1 MKILSEA
8 EKRRVSDAIRRVEA
22 KTRGEIVTV
31 IARASGNYYYYPTL
45 WAAVLA
51 ILSPVVLL
59 ALPALAPA
67 WTLGALGI
75 VELQLFV
82 FTLLAITLR
91 WRPIKRRLVPRDQQ
105 RIYCARRAREQ
116 FLAQGLHRTHDRAGV
131 LLYVSLD
138 ERHVELLA
146 DAGIHGHVAE
156 GAWDKVVR
164 DFTARVK
171 DDRVCE
177 GFVEA
182 INAVGGELARHF
194 PADGVNPN
202 ELPDHLIEL

>member
-1 MKILSEA
+1 MKILNEA
-8 EKRRVSDAIRRVEA
+8 EKQQVSDAIKRAEV
-22 KTRGEIVTV
+22 KTHGEIVTV

-59 ALPALAPA
+59 AFP
-67 WTLGALGI
+67 WTPDMPGI

-91 WRPIKRRLVPRDQQ
+91 WRPIKRRLVPHDQQ
-105 RIYCARRAREQ
+105 RIYCARRAHEQ
-116 FLAQGLHRTHDRAGV
+116 FLIQKLHRTHEHAGV

-138 ERHVELLA
+138 ERRVELLA
-146 DAGIHGHVAE
+146 DTGIHARVAD
-156 GAWDKVVR
+156 GTWDKIVR

-182 INAVGGELARHF
+182 INAVGAELTRHF
-194 PADGVNPN
+194 PANGAHPN
-202 ELPDHLIEL
+202 ELPDRLIEI

>member
-1 MKILSEA
+1 
-8 EKRRVSDAIRRVEA
+8 SDTIRRVEA
-22 KTRGEIVTV
+22 KTHGEIVTV

-51 ILSPVVLL
+51 ILSPVILL
-59 ALPALAPA
+59 ALPWHPEMP
-67 WTLGALGI
+67 GI
-75 VELQLFV
+75 IELQLFV

-91 WRPIKRRLVPRDQQ
+91 WRPIKRLLVPRDQQ
-105 RIYCARRAREQ
+105 RLYCGRRAREQ
-116 FLAQGLHRTHDRAGV
+116 FLAQGLHRTKDRAGV

-146 DAGIHGHVAE
+146 DAGIHARVAA
-156 GAWDKVVR
+156 GTWDKVVR

-171 DDRVCE
+171 TDRVCE

-182 INAVGGELARHF
+182 INAVGSELARHF

-202 ELPDHLIEL
+202 ELPDHLVEL